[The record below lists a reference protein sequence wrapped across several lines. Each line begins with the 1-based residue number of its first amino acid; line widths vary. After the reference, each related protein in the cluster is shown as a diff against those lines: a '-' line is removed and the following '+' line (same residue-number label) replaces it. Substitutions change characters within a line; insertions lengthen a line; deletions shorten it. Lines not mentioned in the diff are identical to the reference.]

1 MPIWLDNEAA
11 RGCWWDE
18 MENYSACG
26 IYGNWIYGIY
36 GNWIYGAGIL
46 TERKTNSF

>member
-1 MPIWLDNEAA
+1 MLIK
-11 RGCWWDE
+11 DE
-18 MENYSACG
+18 MEIYSS
-26 IYGNWIYGIY
+26 YGIY